1 MIGRWMCV
9 RVYVL
14 YICQCRFWRTELHVT
29 YAVSFVSFNSCP
41 TIAWLRIRPNATFVS
56 LKFHFKCTTMYQCV
70 VMTFVWLAYV
80 NTENRGSCVGARA
93 KEKKYILKITQ
104 RHTNTQPSTNNKDCQ
119 CWITV
124 KLQKLLKL
132 TLCWINSYS
141 FCCSIKF
148 SLSKLSRLQ
157 RVYINRT
164 LVNRKCVHLFGNL
177 VNRTSS

>member
-9 RVYVL
+9 RVFVL
-14 YICQCRFWRTELHVT
+14 YICQCRFLTYVELHVT
-29 YAVSFVSFNSCP
+29 YAVSFVSLNSCP
-41 TIAWLRIRPNATFVS
+41 TIAWLRIRADATFVS
-56 LKFHFKCTTMYQCV
+56 LEFHFKCTAMYQCMF
-70 VMTFVWLAYV
+70 MTFVWLAYV

-93 KEKKYILKITQ
+93 KEKKNYILKITQ

-124 KLQKLLKL
+124 KLLNL

-141 FCCSIKF
+141 FCCLIKF

-157 RVYINRT
+157 RVYINCT